1 MKKTLS
7 MEAHFRLAGRL
18 RRISLD
24 LGVIQKEISGHGL
37 GPRVGQKVFAVDRK
51 LAVLKSVLD
60 DVLFRDHPDDPR
72 ATPEVYYGATTSPAE
87 DSPDSR
93 EEAGHGR

>member
-1 MKKTLS
+1 MKKTLGI
-7 MEAHFRLAGRL
+7 EVHFRLAGRL

-24 LGVIQKEISGHGL
+24 LRAIQKEVSGYGL
-37 GPRVGQKVFAVDRK
+37 GSRVGQKVFAVDRK

-72 ATPEVYYGATTSPAE
+72 TTPEVYYGTAAPSTEGAC
-87 DSPDSR
+87 
-93 EEAGHGR
+93 EEAERGH